1 MILLAIIG
9 FVGFGFKLF
18 GIIVGGILGAL
29 VGRFLGQLIKRT
41 ISSKELLELDVFE
54 LRMLGLLR
62 WAHAK
67 REKYKFNLN
76 LLRFVAEKIL
86 LESKIVLH
94 YKQYNNASS
103 RNRLK
108 QLL

>member
-1 MILLAIIG
+1 MAIIG
-9 FVGFGFKLF
+9 FVGFGFKFF
-18 GIIVGGILGAL
+18 GIIAGAILGAL
-29 VGRFLGQLIKRT
+29 IGRFLGRLIKRT
-41 ISSKELLELDVFE
+41 INSGELLELDVFE
-54 LRMLGLLR
+54 LRILCLLR
-62 WAHAK
+62 WAHGK

-94 YKQYNNASS
+94 YKQYSNISS

-108 QLL
+108 